1 MRRGKGEEGEGGEGG
16 GEEGE
21 REGGGRSKMGG
32 RGGCTCTCTWEDSR
46 RKDHIVR
53 MNLFSKLR
61 SVQWGIIVYV
71 GRD

>member
-1 MRRGKGEEGEGGEGG
+1 MDGEEDIPGKTVGGSG
-16 GEEGE
+16 
-21 REGGGRSKMGG
+21 
-32 RGGCTCTCTWEDSR
+32 R

-53 MNLFSKLR
+53 KNLFSKLR